1 MAGNEAKTG
10 PDTEALFKQLAEPFD
25 PSQIKWRVTHT
36 THDGSRGA
44 VIAFADPRAYTDR
57 LNQLFTPSGWTR
69 NYDVTTV
76 SAVSRQKR
84 DKIIQTGKVLVTCT
98 LTIARLGTHSGS
110 GEQWA
115 DEQNAMTAAEAQAFK
130 RAASCFGLGR
140 YLYDLQETWV
150 PLDGRGKPA
159 RLPALPDWALPK
171 ANSAIPK
178 ANPARGPRPPAVQ
191 RGPIDQETT
200 AKVEGFRRTLGD
212 PIYGEILWRIARS
225 RQANAIPNAQ
235 LQAAVADAM
244 ERASRGFSR
253 TQSLAESIGDTQ
265 FVSVL
270 DRLHITSMS
279 AIPNLEA
286 LRRLV
291 SELEEVAGCP
301 AA

>member
-1 MAGNEAKTG
+1 
-10 PDTEALFKQLAEPFD
+10 
-25 PSQIKWRVTHT
+25 
-36 THDGSRGA
+36 

-115 DEQNAMTAAEAQAFK
+115 DEQNAMTSAEAQAFK
-130 RAASCFGLGR
+130 RSASCFGLGR
-140 YLYDLQETWV
+140 YLYNLPETWV
-150 PLDGRGKPA
+150 PLDGQGKPT

-171 ANSAIPK
+171 ANTATAK
-178 ANPARGPRPPAVQ
+178 TNPACGPRPPVVQ
-191 RGPIDQETT
+191 RGPIGQETT
-200 AKVEGFRRTLGD
+200 AKIEGFRRTLGD
-212 PIYGEILWRIARS
+212 PIYGEILWRVARA

-235 LQAAVADAM
+235 LQGAVADAM
-244 ERASRGFSR
+244 ERASRGIRR
-253 TQSLAESIGDTQ
+253 THSLAESIGDTE

-270 DRLHITSMS
+270 DRLHIASMS

-286 LRRLV
+286 LRHLV
-291 SELEEVAGCP
+291 SELEEVAGRP

>member
-1 MAGNEAKTG
+1 MTSNETKTG
-10 PDTEALFKQLAEPFD
+10 PDTEALFAQLAEPFD
-25 PSQIKWRVTHT
+25 SSQIKWRVTHT

-98 LTIARLGTHSGS
+98 LTIARMGTHSGS

-130 RAASCFGLGR
+130 RASSCFGLGR

-150 PLDGRGKPA
+150 PLDGQGKPT
-159 RLPALPDWALPK
+159 RFPALPDWALPK
-171 ANSAIPK
+171 SNSAAGK
-178 ANPARGPRPPAVQ
+178 TNPTCGPRPPVVQ

-200 AKVEGFRRTLGD
+200 AKIEGFRRALGD
-212 PIYGEILWRIARS
+212 PIYGEILWRVARA
-225 RQANAIPNAQ
+225 RQAKAIPNAH

-244 ERASRGFSR
+244 ERASRGVRR
-253 TQSLAESIGDTQ
+253 THSLAESIGDTQ

-270 DRLHITSMS
+270 DRLHIPSMS

-286 LRRLV
+286 LRHLV
-291 SELEEVAGCP
+291 SELEEAAGRP